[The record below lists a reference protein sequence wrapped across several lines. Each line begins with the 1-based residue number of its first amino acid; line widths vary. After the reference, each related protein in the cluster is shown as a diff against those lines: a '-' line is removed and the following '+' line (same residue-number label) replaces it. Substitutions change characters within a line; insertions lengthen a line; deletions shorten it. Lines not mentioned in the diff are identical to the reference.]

1 MELYAQPRD
10 FFTIELYFVLL
21 IIVACIKYFTVFLI
35 ISLSFAIKIVLLLVL
50 VLN

>member
-1 MELYAQPRD
+1 MPNRGD

-21 IIVACIKYFTVFLI
+21 IIVACIKYFTVIGI
-35 ISLSFAIKIVLLLVL
+35 ISLIKIVLLLVL